1 MTVALRVNE
10 SDEMPSVRDAR
21 AAKNWSQNRLAE
33 ISGVPQS
40 LISAL
45 ESGRRSR
52 VGMRTWRRLS
62 TALGVELYPKC
73 GVPPSWWEF
82 YASPFAE
89 DLEDEL
95 LAALVEIAS
104 SHPGWRRAPMRTW
117 IALID
122 IIRAAMQL

>member
-1 MTVALRVNE
+1 MTVAAIVTDETEPPTLRE
-10 SDEMPSVRDAR
+10 AR
-21 AAKNWSQNRLAE
+21 LARGWAQSRLAE

-40 LISAL
+40 LISGL
-45 ESGRRSR
+45 ESGKRSR

-62 TALGVELYPKC
+62 AALGIELYPKC

-89 DLEDEL
+89 DLDDEVL
-95 LAALVEIAS
+95 GALIEIAC
-104 SHPGWRRAPMRTW
+104 SHRGWRRAPMRTW
-117 IALID
+117 IALVD